1 MTDFDIY
8 KEMLFKQLGDLITEE
23 EKITMSTILESF
35 FMDYSVKVMSA
46 ETIKDEQEKKKT
58 KKDLKKE
65 FYIYRQFVNNT
76 NLTNDDV
83 RGRTDLKVI
92 ADWILLDIEYTTKLG
107 NKEYM
112 FFKPEASEKPKDPL
126 AKIPDDHPLKKLKV

>member
-1 MTDFDIY
+1 MTDFNIY

-23 EKITMSTILESF
+23 EKNTMSTILESF
-35 FMDYSVKVMSA
+35 FMDYSIKVMSTD
-46 ETIKDEQEKKKT
+46 TIKDEEEKRKT

-92 ADWILLDIEYTTKLG
+92 ADWILSDIEYSTKLG
-107 NKEYM
+107 NKDYM
-112 FFKPEASEKPKDPL
+112 FFAPATTDKPRDPL